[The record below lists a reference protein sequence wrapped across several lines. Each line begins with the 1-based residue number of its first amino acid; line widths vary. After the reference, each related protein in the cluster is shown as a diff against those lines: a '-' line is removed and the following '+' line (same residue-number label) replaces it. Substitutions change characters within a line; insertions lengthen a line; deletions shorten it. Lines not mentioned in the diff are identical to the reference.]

1 MEVSNLA
8 RSIINLRAGMV
19 LEKMLLMVLLVGLF
33 ADDASGKLQAQGKYE
48 MLATPNKNTDERSI
62 VDNMK
67 MLFGAG
73 SNRAPAHDTPAS
85 SCSCRNAYVGTN
97 GTATGWGTLKEDG
110 KPSCVLQEVE
120 VPVLSNE

>member
-8 RSIINLRAGMV
+8 RSIINLRLNMMLGEMLFMLVVVAG
-19 LEKMLLMVLLVGLF
+19 LLAGE
-33 ADDASGKLQAQGKYE
+33 ASGKLQAQGKYE

-67 MLFGAG
+67 MIFGAG

-85 SCSCRNAYVGTN
+85 SCSCQN
-97 GTATGWGTLKEDG
+97 ED
-110 KPSCVLQEVE
+110 
-120 VPVLSNE
+120 